1 MKLARSTWI
10 LLACAALSGLATAG
24 ATIAVFDPSSLD
36 EQASRAARRGQFA
49 RAAELQARHLSRQ
62 QRPRSEMV
70 YQLGLYQKQAGQLA
84 ESVQSFREA
93 VRLMERR
100 LRRIESSGRAS
111 STDWY
116 NLACFRALAGD
127 RENAL
132 TALETAVERGWWRRA
147 DAERDPDLERLRD
160 EPRYL
165 AALEKMTQ
173 AQQERQT
180 ELARPPQP

>member
-10 LLACAALSGLATAG
+10 VLACAVLSGFATAG

-36 EQASRAARRGQFA
+36 EQARRAAERGRFA
-49 RAAELQARHLSRQ
+49 RAAELQARHIGRL
-62 QRPRSEMV
+62 QRPRAETL

-100 LRRIESSGRAS
+100 LRRIESNGRGS

-116 NLACFRALAGD
+116 NLACFYALAGN

-132 TALETAVERGWWRRA
+132 TALETAVERGWWRRN

-160 EPRYL
+160 EPRFH
-165 AALEKMTQ
+165 AVLEKMTL
-173 AQQERQT
+173 AQRSRESQT
-180 ELARPPQP
+180 TFMPPP